1 MQTRSTAGKRNPFP
15 ARHARRGNIL
25 VLTAVLLVVIVG
37 IIAFAVDIGVIAV
50 TRTELQGATDAAALA
65 GAAGLVQSVGQA
77 EVEGRQYFTK
87 NVSAGGSLSASEA
100 TVECGVWDPTS
111 RTFTLSSV
119 QPNAVR
125 VTGVKNNQATL
136 FGRVFGTNTF
146 NASAQSVAMYQP
158 RDIAIVLDYSG
169 SMSFDS
175 QFRSIPQLGQ
185 AAIEANLKQIY
196 QELGSPTFG
205 SMTYTPVAFG
215 DSTVANAAVKAQFGL
230 NKVAY
235 PLPGGS
241 WDEYIDYVKSDGA
254 IQSAGYRNRYGYLT
268 LLHYVIAKR
277 GSYSDAPVLY
287 MTSQQPLTAVKD
299 AVDVFLSYLAQ
310 KSKNDRVS
318 LTIYSYS
325 DNTAILEQ
333 GLTTNFSS
341 VSTRCR
347 SRQAGHY
354 AGGTNISAGMKKGR
368 EELEANG
375 RKGASKVMILMTDGV
390 VNLPTGNTATDK
402 NHVRQEAQLCA
413 NAKIPVVTISVGAL
427 ADTALMQEVADLTK
441 GAAFVIPGGQPVSSV
456 KAQLEAVFKK
466 VAADRPLKLVQ

>member
-1 MQTRSTAGKRNPFP
+1 MQATTGKRNSRP
-15 ARHARRGNIL
+15 ARHARRGNIV

-37 IIAFAVDIGVIAV
+37 IIAFAVDVGVIAV

-65 GAAGLVQSVGQA
+65 GAAGLIQSVGQA
-77 EVEGRQYFTK
+77 QQEGKDFFSK
-87 NVSAGGSLSASEA
+87 NSAAGGSLSSSEA
-100 TVECGVWDPTS
+100 TVECGVWDTAA
-111 RTFTLSSV
+111 RTFTVTSM

-125 VTGVKNNQATL
+125 VTGVKNNQATF

-146 NASAQSVAMYQP
+146 NARAQSVAMYQP
-158 RDIAIVLDYSG
+158 RDISLVLDYSG

-175 QFRSIPQLGQ
+175 QFKNISLLGQ
-185 AAIEANLKQIY
+185 AAIEANLQQIY

-205 SMTYTPVAFG
+205 NMTYTPVAWG
-215 DSTVANAAVKAQFGL
+215 DSYSSNAAIKAQFGL

-241 WDEYIDYVKSDGA
+241 WDEYIDYVQSDWD
-254 IQSAGYRNRYGYLT
+254 IQAAGYRNRYGYLT
-268 LLHYVIAKR
+268 LLHYVLARR
-277 GSYSDAPVLY
+277 GSYADAPILY
-287 MTSQQPLTAVKD
+287 TTSEQPLTSVKD
-299 AVDVFLSYLAQ
+299 AVDVFLSYLGSH
-310 KSKNDRVS
+310 SKNDRVS
-318 LTIYSYS
+318 LAIYSYS
-325 DNTAILEQ
+325 DNTAVLEQ

-354 AGGTNISAGMKKGR
+354 VGGTNISAGMKKGR
-368 EELEANG
+368 EELENNG
-375 RKGASKVMILMTDGV
+375 RTGASKVMILMTDGV
-390 VNLPTGNTATDK
+390 VNLPTGNTTTDK
-402 NHVRQEAQLCA
+402 NLVRQEAQLCA
-413 NAKIPVVTISVGAL
+413 NSKIPVVTISVGAL
-427 ADTALMQEVADLTK
+427 ADTALMQEVADMTK